1 MHTHSRNT
9 RSGFTLVELCIV
21 IVIIAVVIGM
31 LLPRLLT
38 ARLTAN
44 EASAIATMRALAS
57 AQVVVVSSGGIDSDA
72 DGAGEDGYFAEL
84 AGSTGMRES
93 AAGVPIVG
101 ARRLNP
107 IVLSTAFGLVDMHGL
122 VSRSGYYF
130 QLWLPGP
137 AAGGLVPGVS
147 ELPTTGGADPANMP
161 DPNYCEVMWCC
172 YAWPIVASESGNR
185 AFFVNQTGELL
196 QYRNRTGVRYSGI
209 ARMPRFDEAF
219 AVMGDMASKLRVGS
233 PGGHD
238 ATLWTNVH

>member
-1 MHTHSRNT
+1 MQTHSRNA
-9 RSGFTLVELCIV
+9 RSGFTLIELCIV

-44 EASAIATMRALAS
+44 EASAIATLRGLAS
-57 AQVVVVSSGGIDSDA
+57 AQVVVVAGGGIDSDA
-72 DGAGEDGYFAEL
+72 DGAGEDGYFGEL
-84 AGSTGMRES
+84 AGATGMRES
-93 AAGVPIVG
+93 AGGLPIVG

-107 IVLSTAFGLVDMHGL
+107 VVLSTAFGLVDLHGL

-137 AAGGLVPGVS
+137 PVGGLVPGVS
-147 ELPTTGGADPANMP
+147 ELPTIGGADPANLP
-161 DPNYCEVMWCC
+161 DANGCEFLWCC

-185 AFFVNQTGELL
+185 TFFINQTGELL
-196 QYRNRTGVRYSGI
+196 QYRNRTGVRYSGT
-209 ARMPRFDEAF
+209 ARTPRFDEAF
-219 AVMGDMASKLRVGS
+219 AVMGDMAGLLRVGN

-238 ATLWTNVH
+238 ATLWTAVH